1 MLTVDEALEQLL
13 AGVGVQVSVEACAL
27 EDALGRV
34 LAESVVSPVNLPLW
48 DHSQMDGYALR
59 ASDLKPG
66 VVYPISQRIPAGS
79 APEPLAPNTVARIF
93 TGAPMPLGA
102 DTIVMQE
109 EAEVS
114 QAGVSFC
121 QAVKPGQFVR
131 FAGSDIAQGDCVLK
145 AGQKLGAREI
155 GLLAAMGLAELRVF
169 VPLKIALLTTGD
181 ECRPAGAPVTLGQIY
196 DVNGPM
202 LKAQLQA
209 WGYAQ
214 VSLLH
219 VPDSYGATLAAFAQA
234 AGEAD
239 VIITTGGVS
248 VGEED
253 HVKPAVEAL
262 GRLDVW
268 KVRMK
273 PGKPLAYGQ
282 IKGVPFFG
290 LPGNPVAAFATL
302 NLFVRPCLAKLQGGA
317 SSPLCPLALPSP
329 QAFKANFRREFLRAR
344 WEGEQVRIYKTD
356 DSGAIGSLP
365 WANGFLEI
373 PEDREI
379 VAGEPL
385 AFYPFEQLD

>member
-1 MLTVDEALEQLL
+1 L
-13 AGVGVQVSVEACAL
+13 
-27 EDALGRV
+27 
-34 LAESVVSPVNLPLW
+34 
-48 DHSQMDGYALR
+48 
-59 ASDLKPG
+59 
-66 VVYPISQRIPAGS
+66 
-79 APEPLAPNTVARIF
+79 
-93 TGAPMPLGA
+93 PLGA
-102 DTIVMQE
+102 DAIVMQE
-109 EAEVS
+109 EAELTE
-114 QAGVSFC
+114 AGVVFR
-121 QAVKPGQFVR
+121 QPVMAGQFVR
-131 FAGSDIAQGDCVLK
+131 FAGSDVAKGETVLRQ
-145 AGQKLGAREI
+145 GQKISPREI
-155 GLLAAMGLAELRVF
+155 GLLAAMGLAEISVYA
-169 VPLKIALLTTGD
+169 PLKIALLTTGD
-181 ECRPAGAPVTLGQIY
+181 ECQTAGAPVILGQIY
-196 DVNGPM
+196 DANGPM

-214 VSLLH
+214 VSLHH
-219 VPDSYGATLAAFAQA
+219 VPDSYEATLAAFAQA
-234 AGEAD
+234 ASEAD

-253 HVKPAVEAL
+253 HVKPAVAAL

-317 SSPLCPLALPSP
+317 SSPLRPLYLPSP
-329 QAFKANFRREFLRAR
+329 QAFKANVRREFLRAR